1 MNEKLLVRLTKQN
14 SYKIQIYQAEQNV
27 NIYVYILS
35 IALLQLLVYFL
46 LYFLLLLLFSISL
59 LTPDEDCRKR
69 LCFIVPHCS
78 SSVRSDP

>member
-1 MNEKLLVRLTKQN
+1 MNEKLLVRLTKQI

-59 LTPDEDCRKR
+59 LTPDEDSLSKALVFNCS
-69 LCFIVPHCS
+69 LCV
-78 SSVRSDP
+78 VV